1 MSSPRTEEARIAVV
15 IPAFREG
22 ERIAKVVKDIKSFVP
37 TVVVVDDC
45 SPDNTSEEAKSAGAI
60 VVRHE
65 VNKGKGAALKTAFKK
80 LAEMGYDY
88 GITMDGDGQ
97 HDPHHLPLFI
107 KEIKDSSATM
117 VIGNRF
123 SNAQGMPKVRWL
135 VNRTMS
141 WIISRIC
148 RCSIPD
154 TQCGYRAIAVANP
167 CVLAAKSDHFDYESE
182 VLILIARD
190 KGLIRS
196 VPVKTIYQG
205 EVSKIRPL
213 RDTIRFF
220 KLLWRI

>member
-1 MSSPRTEEARIAVV
+1 MPSPRIEEARIAVV
-15 IPAFREG
+15 IPAYREG
-22 ERIAKVVKDIKSFVP
+22 ERIARVVKAIKSFVP

-45 SPDNTSEEAKSAGAI
+45 SPDNTSDEAHAAGAI

-65 VNKGKGAALKTAFKK
+65 VNKGKGAALKTAFRK
-80 LAEMGYDY
+80 LAELGYDY

-97 HDPHHLPLFI
+97 HDPDHLPLFI
-107 KEIKDSSATM
+107 KEIKESNAAM

-135 VNRTMS
+135 VNRSMS

-167 CVLAAKSDHFDYESE
+167 CVTAAKSDHFDYESE

>member
-1 MSSPRTEEARIAVV
+1 MSSPRIAVV

-22 ERIAKVVKDIKSFVP
+22 GQIARVIRDVKSFVP
-37 TVVVVDDC
+37 VVVVVDDC
-45 SPDNTSEEAKSAGAI
+45 SPDNTSEEASTAGAV
-60 VVRHE
+60 VVRHD

-97 HDPHHLPLFI
+97 HDPQQLPLFME
-107 KEIKDSSATM
+107 EINNSRATM

-123 SNAQGMPKVRWL
+123 SDAHGMPKVRWL
-135 VNRTMS
+135 VNRSMS
-141 WIISRIC
+141 WLISRIC
-148 RCSIPD
+148 GCSIPD

-167 CVLAAKSDHFDYESE
+167 CIFAAKSDHFDYESE
-182 VLILIARD
+182 VLILTARA
-190 KGLIRS
+190 KGIIRS

>member
-1 MSSPRTEEARIAVV
+1 MASSHTSEARIAVV
-15 IPAFREG
+15 IPAYREG
-22 ERIAKVVKDIKSFVP
+22 ERIARVVRDIKSFVP

-45 SPDNTSEEAKSAGAI
+45 SPDNTSSEATAAGAI
-60 VVRHE
+60 VVRHD
-65 VNKGKGAALKTAFKK
+65 VNKGKGAALKTAFRK

-97 HDPHHLPLFI
+97 HDPQHLPSFI
-107 KEIKDSSATM
+107 KEIKESNATM

-141 WIISRIC
+141 CIISRIC

-167 CVLAAKSDHFDYESE
+167 SVTAAKSDHFDYESE

-205 EVSKIRPL
+205 EVSKIRPM

>member
-1 MSSPRTEEARIAVV
+1 MTSPNTSEVRIAVV
-15 IPAFREG
+15 IPAYREG
-22 ERIAKVVKDIKSFVP
+22 ERIARVVKAIKSFVP

-45 SPDNTSEEAKSAGAI
+45 SPDNTSDEAHAAGAI

-80 LAEMGYDY
+80 LAELGYDY

-97 HDPHHLPLFI
+97 HDPQHLPSFI
-107 KEIKDSSATM
+107 KEIKESNATM

-135 VNRTMS
+135 VNRSMS

-167 CVLAAKSDHFDYESE
+167 CVTAAKSDHFDYESE

-190 KGLIRS
+190 KGVIRS

-213 RDTIRFF
+213 RDTVRFF

>member
-15 IPAFREG
+15 IPAYREG
-22 ERIAKVVKDIKSFVP
+22 ERIARVVRDIKSFIP

-45 SPDNTSEEAKSAGAI
+45 SPDNTFAEATSAGA
-60 VVRHE
+60 VVVKHD
-65 VNKGKGAALKTAFKK
+65 VNKGKGAALKTAFIK

-97 HDPHHLPLFI
+97 HDPQHLPLFI
-107 KEIKDSSATM
+107 KEIKESNATM

-167 CVLAAKSDHFDYESE
+167 CVTAAKSDHFDYESE
-182 VLILIARD
+182 VLILIARA
-190 KGLIRS
+190 KGVIRS

-205 EVSKIRPL
+205 EVSKIRPM
-213 RDTIRFF
+213 RDTVRFF

>member
-22 ERIAKVVKDIKSFVP
+22 ERIAKVVKDIKAFVP

-60 VVRHE
+60 VVRHN

-167 CVLAAKSDHFDYESE
+167 CVQAAKSDHFDYESE

>member
-1 MSSPRTEEARIAVV
+1 MSSPRTAVV
-15 IPAFREG
+15 IPAFNEG
-22 ERIAKVVKDIKSFVP
+22 AQIAGVIRAVKSFVP
-37 TVVVVDDC
+37 VVVVVDDC
-45 SPDNTSEEAKSAGAI
+45 SPDNTSEEANAAGAV
-60 VVRHE
+60 VVRHD

-97 HDPHHLPLFI
+97 HDPQQLPLFI
-107 KEIKDSSATM
+107 EEINNSRATM

-123 SNAQGMPKVRWL
+123 SNAHGMPKVRWL
-135 VNRTMS
+135 VNRSMS
-141 WIISRIC
+141 WLISRIC
-148 RCSIPD
+148 GCSIPD

-167 CVLAAKSDHFDYESE
+167 CILAAKSDHFDYESE
-182 VLILIARD
+182 VLILTARA
-190 KGLIRS
+190 KGIIRS

>member
-1 MSSPRTEEARIAVV
+1 MSSQYADETLIAVV
-15 IPAFREG
+15 IPAYREG
-22 ERIAKVVKDIKSFVP
+22 ERIARVIADIKPYVS

-45 SPDNTSEEAKSAGAI
+45 SPDNTSEQAQSAGAI

-65 VNKGKGAALKTAFKK
+65 VNRGKGAALKTAFKK
-80 LAEMGYDY
+80 LAEMGYAY

-97 HDPHHLPLFI
+97 HDPQQLPLFI
-107 KEIKDSSATM
+107 KEIKDSHATM

-123 SNAQGMPKVRWL
+123 SNAAGMPKVRWL

-141 WIISRIC
+141 WLISKIC

-154 TQCGYRAIAVANP
+154 TQCGYRAMAVTNP
-167 CVLAAKSDHFDYESE
+167 SILGAKSDHFDYESE
-182 VLILIARD
+182 VLILTARA
-190 KGLIRS
+190 KGVIRS

>member
-1 MSSPRTEEARIAVV
+1 MPSPRTEEARIAVV
-15 IPAFREG
+15 IPAYREG
-22 ERIAKVVKDIKSFVP
+22 ERIARVVKAIKSFVP

-45 SPDNTSEEAKSAGAI
+45 SPDNTSDEAHAAGAI

-65 VNKGKGAALKTAFKK
+65 VNKGKGAALKTAFRK
-80 LAEMGYDY
+80 LAELGYDY

-97 HDPHHLPLFI
+97 HDPDHLPIFI
-107 KEIKDSSATM
+107 KEIKESNAAM

-123 SNAQGMPKVRWL
+123 SNSDGMPKVRWV

-167 CVLAAKSDHFDYESE
+167 CVTAAKSDHFDYESE

>member
-1 MSSPRTEEARIAVV
+1 MSSPRTAVV
-15 IPAFREG
+15 IPAFNEGVQIARVIRE
-22 ERIAKVVKDIKSFVP
+22 VKSFVP
-37 TVVVVDDC
+37 VVVVVDDC
-45 SPDNTSEEAKSAGAI
+45 SPDNTSEEASSAGAV
-60 VVRHE
+60 VVRHD

-97 HDPHHLPLFI
+97 HDPQQLPLFI
-107 KEIKDSSATM
+107 EEINNSRATM

-123 SNAQGMPKVRWL
+123 SNAHGMPKVRWL
-135 VNRTMS
+135 VNRSMS
-141 WIISRIC
+141 WLISRIC
-148 RCSIPD
+148 GCSIPD

-167 CVLAAKSDHFDYESE
+167 CILAAKSDHFDYESE
-182 VLILIARD
+182 VLILTARA
-190 KGLIRS
+190 KGIIRS

>member
-15 IPAFREG
+15 IPAYREG
-22 ERIAKVVKDIKSFVP
+22 ERIARVVRDVKSFVNV
-37 TVVVVDDC
+37 VVVVDDC
-45 SPDNTSEEAKSAGAI
+45 SPDNTSEEANAAGAV
-60 VVRHE
+60 VVRHD

-80 LAEMGYDY
+80 LGEMGYDY

-97 HDPHHLPLFI
+97 HDPQQLPLFI
-107 KEIKDSSATM
+107 KEIKDSRATM
-117 VIGNRF
+117 VVGNRF

-135 VNRTMS
+135 VNRSMS
-141 WIISRIC
+141 WLISKIC

-182 VLILIARD
+182 VLILTARN
-190 KGLIRS
+190 KGVIKS

-213 RDTIRFF
+213 RDTLRFF

>member
-1 MSSPRTEEARIAVV
+1 MTSPHTSEARIAVV

-22 ERIAKVVKDIKSFVP
+22 ERIARVVRDVKSFVP
-37 TVVVVDDC
+37 VVVVVDDC
-45 SPDNTSEEAKSAGAI
+45 SPDNTSDEAHSSGA
-60 VVRHE
+60 VVVKHE

-97 HDPHHLPLFI
+97 HDPQQLPLFI
-107 KEIKDSSATM
+107 KEINESHAAM
-117 VIGNRF
+117 VVGNRF

-135 VNRTMS
+135 VNRSMS
-141 WIISRIC
+141 WLISKIC

-154 TQCGYRAIAVANP
+154 TQCGYRAIAVSNP
-167 CVLAAKSDHFDYESE
+167 CILAAKSDHFDYESE
-182 VLILIARD
+182 VLILTARN
-190 KGLIRS
+190 KGVIKS

-205 EVSKIRPL
+205 EVSKIRPM
-213 RDTIRFF
+213 RDTLRFF

>member
-22 ERIAKVVKDIKSFVP
+22 ERIARVVRDVKSFVP
-37 TVVVVDDC
+37 VVVVVDDC
-45 SPDNTSEEAKSAGAI
+45 SPDNTSDEANSAGAV

-97 HDPHHLPLFI
+97 HDPQQLPLFI
-107 KEIKDSSATM
+107 KEIKESNATM
-117 VIGNRF
+117 VVGNRF

-135 VNRTMS
+135 VNRSMS
-141 WIISRIC
+141 WLISRIC

-167 CVLAAKSDHFDYESE
+167 SILAAKSDHFDYESE
-182 VLILIARD
+182 VLILTARA
-190 KGLIRS
+190 KGVIRS